1 VDHIIA
7 GRFATKDDADA
18 AAETLA
24 GLITTN
30 DVCIFHNSPPG
41 QHGVSIFGEDE
52 VKRHH
57 ELVVKNAAHAVGS
70 NETEV
75 SKQQDNAETSALATA
90 AAAGAA
96 AGLVA
101 AVAGPVAALAAV
113 GVAAYTGSLAG
124 ALQGSGGSTTS
135 DNAQQ
140 SRSSHA
146 SHHDESAMRQGG
158 VMLAVHVIEQ
168 GSESEVIRLLHA
180 AGAKDIE
187 EADGIWGEADWIDFD
202 PLGSPNLVE
211 IETRY

>member
-7 GRFATKDDADA
+7 GRFATKDEADA

-24 GLITTN
+24 GLIAAS
-30 DVCIFHNSPPG
+30 DFCIFHNSPPG

-57 ELVVKNAAHAVGS
+57 EQVVKNAAHAQNP
-70 NETEV
+70 NETDVNE
-75 SKQQDNAETSALATA
+75 QQDNAETAALGTA
-90 AAAGAA
+90 AAAGVA

-124 ALQGSGGSTTS
+124 ALQGSGDSTES
-135 DNAQQ
+135 NE
-140 SRSSHA
+140 SHSSHTG
-146 SHHDESAMRQGG
+146 HHDESAMRQGG
-158 VMLAVHVIEQ
+158 VMLAVHVAEQ
-168 GSESEVIRLLHA
+168 GSEAAVIRLLHA

-187 EADGIWGEADWIDFD
+187 EADGIWGEADWVDFD

-211 IETRY
+211 IENRYQL

>member
-18 AAETLA
+18 AAKTLA
-24 GLITTN
+24 GLVAAN
-30 DVCIFHNSPPG
+30 DLCIFHNSPPG
-41 QHGVSIFGEDE
+41 QHGVAIFGEDE

-57 ELVVKNAAHAVGS
+57 ELVTKNAAHFYPYERK
-70 NETEV
+70 ETEV
-75 SKQQDNAETSALATA
+75 SEQQNNAETAALGTA

-124 ALQGSGGSTTS
+124 ALQGSGSSTES
-135 DNAQQ
+135 DNVH
-140 SRSSHA
+140 STHTGH
-146 SHHDESAMRQGG
+146 HHDESATRQGG

-187 EADGIWGEADWIDFD
+187 AAEGVWGEADWIDFD
-202 PLGSPNLVE
+202 PLASPNLVA
-211 IETRY
+211 I

>member
-1 VDHIIA
+1 MDHIIA

-18 AAETLA
+18 AATTLA
-24 GLITTN
+24 GLVAAN
-30 DVCIFHNSPPG
+30 DLCIFHNSPPG
-41 QHGVSIFGEDE
+41 QHGVAIFGEDA

-57 ELVVKNAAHAVGS
+57 ELVVENTAHAQGAG
-70 NETEV
+70 ETDV
-75 SKQQDNAETSALATA
+75 SEQRDNAETTALGTA
-90 AAAGAA
+90 VAAGVT

-124 ALQGSGGSTTS
+124 ALQGSGGSTDS
-135 DNAQQ
+135 NNAH
-140 SRSSHA
+140 SPHPA
-146 SHHDESAMRQGG
+146 YDHESTMRQGG
-158 VMLAVHVIEQ
+158 VMLAVHVVER
-168 GSESEVIRLLHA
+168 GSESELIRLLHA

-187 EADGIWGEADWIDFD
+187 EADGIWGEADWVDFD

>member
-7 GRFATKDDADA
+7 GRFATKSDADA

-24 GLITTN
+24 GLIPAS
-30 DVCIFHNSPPG
+30 DLCVFHNSPPG
-41 QHGVSIFGEDE
+41 QHGVAIFGEDE

-57 ELVVKNAAHAVGS
+57 EILMKNAAHAPEI
-70 NETEV
+70 NEAVV
-75 SKQQDNAETSALATA
+75 SEQQDNAETSALATA
-90 AAAGAA
+90 ATAGVA

-124 ALQGSGGSTTS
+124 ALQGSGDATESN
-135 DNAQQ
+135 NAH
-140 SRSSHA
+140 SSHTT
-146 SHHDESAMRQGG
+146 HHQESTMRQGG
-158 VMLAVHVIEQ
+158 VMLAVHIAEQ
-168 GSESEVIRLLHA
+168 GSEAEVIRLLHA

-187 EADGIWGEADWIDFD
+187 QAEGIWGEADWIDFD

-211 IETRY
+211 IEARY

>member
-7 GRFATKDDADA
+7 GRFATKSDADA

-24 GLITTN
+24 GLIAAN
-30 DVCIFHNSPPG
+30 DLCTFHNSPPG
-41 QHGVSIFGEDE
+41 QHGVAIFGEDE

-57 ELVVKNAAHAVGS
+57 ELVVKNAAHAQDPS
-70 NETEV
+70 ETDV
-75 SKQQDNAETSALATA
+75 SKQQDNAETSALGTA
-90 AAAGAA
+90 VAAGVT

-124 ALQGSGGSTTS
+124 ALQGSGGSTES
-135 DNAQQ
+135 NNAH
-140 SRSSHA
+140 SSHTA
-146 SHHDESAMRQGG
+146 HHNESTMRKGG
-158 VMLAVHVIEQ
+158 VMLAVHVAEQ
-168 GSESEVIRLLHA
+168 GSEAEVIRLLHA

-187 EADGIWGEADWIDFD
+187 EAEGIWGEADWIDFD